1 VTTFSLHPGRKFA
14 VGDLVVCR
22 KNDRRGVGV
31 VNGQRGRVE
40 AVDLAKGTVL
50 LKGDDGKHV
59 ILTAAY

>member
-1 VTTFSLHPGRKFA
+1 VTRPGRA
-14 VGDLVVCR
+14 
-22 KNDRRGVGV
+22 RRPVAEQGQPGRIGV

-59 ILTAAY
+59 ILTAAS